1 MTARLVKKEY
11 VFMKK
16 DFMLFMVSRVRSIK
30 LLSNTGKYVNLG
42 ENEKDWFV

>member
-11 VFMKK
+11 EFMKK
-16 DFMLFMVSRVRSIK
+16 DFMLFMVSHVRSIK
-30 LLSNTGKYVNLG
+30 LLSNTGKYVNLR